1 MGGWE
6 NCLPQE
12 LLAKKNTA
20 RVYSSFF
27 NVNSNTLSKQK
38 EAMTFKILLFLSIVL
53 SNHSVFAQSITP
65 SVINS
70 TGGTA
75 TAGNLIIDWNVGES
89 MITTQTNGVIVTNGQ
104 LQPIDHIIS
113 VEELNTSR
121 NISVYPNPTRDEFII
136 ISPNAGVYEASL
148 FDLAGKFI
156 SKQVLMSSNRMD
168 IRALSNGSY
177 YLQVRNTASQEFK
190 TITLIK
196 IN

>member
-1 MGGWE
+1 
-6 NCLPQE
+6 
-12 LLAKKNTA
+12 
-20 RVYSSFF
+20 
-27 NVNSNTLSKQK
+27 
-38 EAMTFKILLFLSIVL
+38 MTFKILLFLSIVL
-53 SNHSVFAQSITP
+53 SNNSVFAQSITP

-89 MITTQTNGVIVTNGQ
+89 LTTTQTNGVIVTNGQ

-113 VEELNTSR
+113 VQELNITWD
-121 NISVYPNPTRDEFII
+121 ISVFPNPTRDEFVITT
-136 ISPNAGVYEASL
+136 PNAGVFEASL

-196 IN
+196 TN